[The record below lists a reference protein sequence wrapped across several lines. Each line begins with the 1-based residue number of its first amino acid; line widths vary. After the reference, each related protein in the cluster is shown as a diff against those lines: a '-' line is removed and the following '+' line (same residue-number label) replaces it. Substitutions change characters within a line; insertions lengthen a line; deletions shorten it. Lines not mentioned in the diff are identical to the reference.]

1 MIKPGVKGD
10 GRMKIERTVVIETS
24 DIQIG
29 EEKRMNKHDHPF
41 YLYFYY

>member
-24 DIQIG
+24 DIQNWLR
-29 EEKRMNKHDHPF
+29 EKGSQKIQVT
-41 YLYFYY
+41 L